1 MPSKKCTIVLFG
13 IVLLA
18 LASLGVGYG
27 LWSKI
32 LYVNGTVETGNV
44 DAEWTLVGCFDI
56 EDKDVGTTSGRIDP
70 DDAQILHFLIEN
82 GYPSYIG
89 DCEVEFTYL
98 GTIPVH
104 VEAIRFIPGTGL
116 TGCTF
121 DQDIYTGSFV
131 ATCDQLTVEWVD
143 GLCAQLH
150 ERSKL
155 ASSLRVHV
163 EQKAEQSS
171 KYTFG
176 VEVQL
181 NQWNESKCP

>member
-44 DAEWTLVGCFDI
+44 NAEWTFVGCFDI
-56 EDKDVGTTSGRIDP
+56 EDKDVGITDGWIDTG
-70 DDAQILHFLIEN
+70 DRQILHFLIEN

-98 GTIPVH
+98 GSIPVL
-104 VEAIRFIPGTGL
+104 VEAIRFIPGAEL
-116 TGCTF
+116 TGCVV
-121 DQDIYTGSFV
+121 DQDPFTGSFI
-131 ATCDQLTVEWVD
+131 AYCDQLTVEWVD
-143 GLCAQLH
+143 GLCVQLH
-150 ERSKL
+150 EGSKL

-163 EQKAEQSS
+163 EQEAEQSTQYPFS
-171 KYTFG
+171 I
-176 VEVQL
+176 EVQL
-181 NQWNESKCP
+181 NQWNDSTCP